1 MKNTSIIAEF
11 NQMLY
16 EMECN
21 DGWISDDYDKEQAK
35 EHRRR
40 KKAIRAAIEK
50 LSKKDNPDIIKYKAD
65 GIKIEMP
72 RDIAEEFIGRLVDEH
87 LYSDPI
93 ENWISKWGKEFG
105 FFNDMEEN

>member
-16 EMECN
+16 ELECD

-40 KKAIRAAIEK
+40 KKALRAAIEK
-50 LSKKDNPDIIKYKAD
+50 LSKKDNPDTIKYKAD

-72 RDIAEEFIGRLVDEH
+72 INIAKEFIERLIDEH

-93 ENWISKWGKEFG
+93 EKWIYKWGTEFRL
-105 FFNDMEEN
+105 FEDMEEN